1 MSAVDPR
8 VRPLVMFVKHWAKF
22 QNIND
27 ASQGTVSSYSLAL
40 MVIHYLQC
48 KSALCHLCW
57 FYAQQFIY
65 IPPDENCLDIW
76 FCGSCALYNVLVSIR
91 KPNVGP
97 GAVSK

>member
-8 VRPLVMFVKHWAKF
+8 LRPLVMFVKHWAKF

-57 FYAQQFIY
+57 FYAQQFVY
-65 IPPDENCLDIW
+65 VPPDENCLNMAAVL
-76 FCGSCALYNVLVSIR
+76 CTNVFVSIR
-91 KPNVGP
+91 KPSV
-97 GAVSK
+97 AVSKCVSK